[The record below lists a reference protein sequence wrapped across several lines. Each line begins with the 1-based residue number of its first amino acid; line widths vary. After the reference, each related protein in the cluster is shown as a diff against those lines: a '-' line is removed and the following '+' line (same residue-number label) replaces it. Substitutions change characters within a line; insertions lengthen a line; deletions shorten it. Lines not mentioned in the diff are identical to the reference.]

1 MNSRHLPARRG
12 VSLPAMICATAL
24 LAACGKGPA
33 APAASG
39 GGVTAVTAEG
49 NRQVVIVPEGLHQL
63 FVFDI
68 TEAGSVRLGLLQGGT
83 VCVTQVQAGKVWPK
97 Q

>member
-1 MNSRHLPARRG
+1 
-12 VSLPAMICATAL
+12 
-24 LAACGKGPA
+24 
-33 APAASG
+33 
-39 GGVTAVTAEG
+39 VTAEG

-68 TEAGSVRLGLLQGGT
+68 TEAGSVRLELLQGGT